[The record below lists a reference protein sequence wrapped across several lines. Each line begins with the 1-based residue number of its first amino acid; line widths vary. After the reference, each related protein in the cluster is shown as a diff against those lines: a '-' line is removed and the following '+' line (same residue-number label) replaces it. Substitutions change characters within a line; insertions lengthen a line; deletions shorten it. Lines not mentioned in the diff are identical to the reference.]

1 MDIIQTRPVLK
12 NKKKI
17 KKNKKKN
24 LSHRHSYSLMRNH
37 NNNNN
42 NHNNYSKERFNR
54 RDFLLKRSDS
64 FGFERNLALER
75 MVMEPATT
83 SPWWY
88 KRGNFWSKRP
98 SSFGSITKPRVF
110 SFRYYKGMKSLFFRR
125 RGLFL
130 LSERFIG
137 SGNDV
142 RGRSSRRTK
151 SRYSTL
157 VRPADLSLISI
168 MSPHY
173 NGITPDAVV
182 FAPTFLQ
189 ISDHIYNL
197 LHGLYLSL
205 LVFVWLL
212 KKF

>member
-1 MDIIQTRPVLK
+1 MK
-12 NKKKI
+12 W
-17 KKNKKKN
+17 
-24 LSHRHSYSLMRNH
+24 SY
-37 NNNNN
+37 
-42 NHNNYSKERFNR
+42 
-54 RDFLLKRSDS
+54 S

-83 SPWWY
+83 SPWRY

-110 SFRYYKGMKSLFFRR
+110 SFHYYRGMTSLFFRR
-125 RGLFL
+125 RGFFL
-130 LSERFIG
+130 LSERFVG
-137 SGNDV
+137 SGNGV
-142 RGRSSRRTK
+142 KGKSSRRTK

-189 ISDHIYNL
+189 ISDHVYDL
-197 LHGLYLSL
+197 LHSLSL
-205 LVFVWLL
+205 SLSLSLNLCLL
-212 KKF
+212 A